1 MALGLFA
8 SFASVFFGWS
18 MALLSLFLILLVL
31 VQRGRGGGLTGALGG
46 PGGQSAF
53 GSKAG
58 DMFTRITF
66 VTAGIWIFLCAAA
79 MWSLGNARSVTTT
92 TSGSAVTESPGAA
105 RDGGETA
112 PASGAAG
119 SQAPEDIEELLN
131 RAGQQPARAPAAP
144 GEQTTPGEQAP
155 ATEPPAADDADAAVE
170 EVPAEAAPAADA
182 PAEVPAETPADEQ
195 SPAAE
200 PSN

>member
-8 SFASVFFGWS
+8 SFAGAFFGWS

-79 MWSLGNARSVTTT
+79 MWTLGNARSVTSQPPQSTV
-92 TSGSAVTESPGAA
+92 SESPATRQGDDAVL
-105 RDGGETA
+105 
-112 PASGAAG
+112 PAEGLG
-119 SQAPEDIEELLN
+119 DIEELL
-131 RAGQQPARAPAAP
+131 RQAGEETGGEAAP
-144 GEQTTPGEQAP
+144 ETREAATGEAGP
-155 ATEPPAADDADAAVE
+155 AVE
-170 EVPAEAAPAADA
+170 EIPAEEAPLEAEATDDDA
-182 PAEVPAETPADEQ
+182 PE
-195 SPAAE
+195 AAT
-200 PSN
+200 SN

>member
-8 SFASVFFGWS
+8 SFAGAFFGWS

-79 MWSLGNARSVTTT
+79 MWTLGNARSVTTQPPQST
-92 TSGSAVTESPGAA
+92 VSESPATRQGDEAVL
-105 RDGGETA
+105 
-112 PASGAAG
+112 PAEGFG
-119 SQAPEDIEELLN
+119 DIEELL
-131 RAGQQPARAPAAP
+131 REQAGGEAAP
-144 GEQTTPGEQAP
+144 ETGEAATGEAGP
-155 ATEPPAADDADAAVE
+155 AVE
-170 EVPAEAAPAADA
+170 EVPAEETPLEAETTGDA
-182 PAEVPAETPADEQ
+182 PEAGTP
-195 SPAAE
+195 
-200 PSN
+200 N

>member
-8 SFASVFFGWS
+8 SFAGVFFGWS

-79 MWSLGNARSVTTT
+79 MWTLGNARSVPAP
-92 TSGSAVTESPGAA
+92 TSGSAVTESPGTQ
-105 RDGGETA
+105 RDGGGAA
-112 PASGAAG
+112 PAGGAAG
-119 SQAPEDIEELLN
+119 TQTPGNIDIEELLN
-131 RAGQQPARAPAAP
+131 RAGQRPTGAEAAPDTQEPATGQPAAEDAAP
-144 GEQTTPGEQAP
+144 
-155 ATEPPAADDADAAVE
+155 AVE
-170 EVPAEAAPAADA
+170 EVPAESA
-182 PAEVPAETPADEQ
+182 PADEQ
-195 SPAAE
+195 AAEAAEEVTAEEPTPAAE

>member
-8 SFASVFFGWS
+8 SFVGAFFGWS

-66 VTAGIWIFLCAAA
+66 VAAGLWIFLCAAA
-79 MWSLGNARSVTTT
+79 MWTLGNARSVSTPPTV
-92 TSGSAVTESPGAA
+92 GESPGTREA
-105 RDGGETA
+105 GG
-112 PASGAAG
+112 GAAPLG
-119 SQAPEDIEELLN
+119 DPTQPLSPGDIDINELLN
-131 RAGQQPARAPAAP
+131 QAREQEGVEIAP
-144 GEQTTPGEQAP
+144 GTEEGAEEVGTEEAP
-155 ATEPPAADDADAAVE
+155 VE
-170 EVPAEAAPAADA
+170 EVPAEDA
-182 PAEVPAETPADEQ
+182 PVEEVPADEASEVEAADEDA
-195 SPAAE
+195 PEAE
-200 PSN
+200 PSS